1 MLSRAV
7 SAFVLAG
14 GVSSRMRS
22 AKGLLELKGLPLIV
36 RTAMLA
42 ESLVS
47 RVIVVGEPETYAP
60 LGLQTIPDQLFGVA
74 PEACRSKG
82 PLFGIATALA
92 ASDTPW
98 NLILACDLPYLT
110 REWLEWLLV
119 RAARSNA
126 QAVVPN
132 TTRGLEP
139 LAAAY
144 RRECL
149 PAIERSLAQGVRKVT
164 DALNDLAVER
174 VDQREWGAL
183 DPDGMVLKNMN
194 TPADYEEARAWWNA
208 RTDL

>member
-47 RVIVVGEPETYAP
+47 RVVVVGEPETYAP
-60 LGLQTIPDQLFGVA
+60 VGLETIPDQLFGVA
-74 PEACRSKG
+74 PEAGRSKG

-98 NLILACDLPYLT
+98 NLILACDLPYLA

-149 PAIERSLAQGVRKVT
+149 PAIERSLAQGVRTVT
-164 DALNDLAVER
+164 DA
-174 VDQREWGAL
+174 
-183 DPDGMVLKNMN
+183 
-194 TPADYEEARAWWNA
+194 
-208 RTDL
+208 